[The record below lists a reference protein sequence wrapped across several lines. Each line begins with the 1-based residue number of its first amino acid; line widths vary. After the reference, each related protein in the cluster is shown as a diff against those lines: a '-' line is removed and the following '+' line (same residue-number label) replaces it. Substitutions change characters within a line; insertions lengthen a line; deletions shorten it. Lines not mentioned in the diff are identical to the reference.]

1 MKNQLNVVFVALIC
15 ILSSCAQEQGDRL
28 PDNVPRLMAIDD
40 SSIKSAVF
48 DNPGWVVVL
57 FNNDEHWQCNDMLE
71 RMTFFADRYGKTIRF
86 CSFNW
91 DVKKDPQAY
100 RLEMLPT
107 VILYH
112 QGREV
117 DRIRGI
123 PERTE
128 DRVKWNNDLNLWLL
142 KNALEAKGDPLSGSY
157 LYRFNNTS
165 ELEIKNL

>member
-1 MKNQLNVVFVALIC
+1 MKKQLYMAFVLLAFV
-15 ILSSCAQEQGDRL
+15 LSSCARDQGA
-28 PDNVPRLMAIDD
+28 PMPENKPKLMAIDD

-48 DNPGWVVVL
+48 DYPGWAVVL
-57 FNNDEHWQCNDMLE
+57 FTNDQYWQCKDMME
-71 RMTFFADRYGKTIRF
+71 RMAFFADRHGEIVRF
-86 CSFNW
+86 CSFSW
-91 DVKKDPQAY
+91 DLKRDRQAY

-112 QGREV
+112 RGREV

-123 PERTE
+123 PERAE
-128 DRVKWNNDLNLWLL
+128 DREKWNNDLNLWLL
-142 KNALEAKGDPLSGSY
+142 KNALEAKGEALSGSY